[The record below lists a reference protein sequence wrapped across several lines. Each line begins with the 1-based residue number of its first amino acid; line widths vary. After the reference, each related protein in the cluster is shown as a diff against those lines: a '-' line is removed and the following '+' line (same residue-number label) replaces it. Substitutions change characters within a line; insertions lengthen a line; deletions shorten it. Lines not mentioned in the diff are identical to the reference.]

1 MDSGAEAE
9 YKAEIAKLREKLC
22 QCDNERMAFQK
33 DAGLLRNEN
42 KTLREW
48 VGKLLTYTGLSIE
61 DIKPVGEQDKRRG
74 EVLDA
79 VLGLARAIGGE
90 RECSG

>member
-9 YKAEIAKLREKLC
+9 YKAEIAKLRERLR

-33 DAGLLRNEN
+33 DTGLLRNEN

-61 DIKPVGEQDKRRG
+61 DIKLVCEQDKRRG
-74 EVLDA
+74 EILDA

-90 RECSG
+90 QQCSG

>member
-48 VGKLLTYTGLSIE
+48 VGKLLTYTGLSI
-61 DIKPVGEQDKRRG
+61 D
-74 EVLDA
+74 
-79 VLGLARAIGGE
+79 
-90 RECSG
+90 ECIRMGV

>member
-1 MDSGAEAE
+1 MDENTALAKIAE
-9 YKAEIAKLREKLC
+9 LREKLC
-22 QCDNERMAFQK
+22 QYDNELTAFQK
-33 DAGLLRNEN
+33 DAGLLRQEN

-61 DIKPVGEQDKRRG
+61 DIKAVCEQDKRRG

-90 RECSG
+90 REC

>member
-1 MDSGAEAE
+1 MDENTALAKIAE
-9 YKAEIAKLREKLC
+9 LREKLC
-22 QCDNERMAFQK
+22 QYDKELTAFQK
-33 DAGLLRNEN
+33 DAGLLRQEN

-61 DIKPVGEQDKRRG
+61 DIKAVCEQDKRRG

-90 RECSG
+90 REC